1 MLRTAMM
8 WLIAVAIAVAIAAAL
23 VLSGGDGGEGASAVD
38 AEATADASPTPLPN
52 DGGSSSDAEPEPTAT
67 TEPEPTATAEPEP
80 TATEEPEPLPVIP
93 QGGPWRVVN
102 QPATFLCGGTSIE
115 VPETVEEG
123 AMLTILDDGENLLG
137 LDFSADATDLNMH
150 RTAVSPVSASYA
162 GDVSVETPDGTVTIS
177 FSVTFNSPTHFDGD
191 LVGTVSG
198 GGILCE
204 IDRGLAGDFK
214 G

>member
-8 WLIAVAIAVAIAAAL
+8 WLIAVAIAVAIATAL
-23 VLSGGDGGEGASAVD
+23 VLSGGDTDEGASAVD
-38 AEATADASPTPLPN
+38 TEATADATQTPLSN
-52 DGGSSSDAEPEPTAT
+52 DEGSSSATEPEPTTTAEPEPTAT
-67 TEPEPTATAEPEP
+67 AEP

-102 QPATFLCGGTSIE
+102 HPATFLCGGTSIE

-162 GDVSVETPDGTVTIS
+162 GDVSVETSEGTVTIS

-198 GGILCE
+198 GGIVCE